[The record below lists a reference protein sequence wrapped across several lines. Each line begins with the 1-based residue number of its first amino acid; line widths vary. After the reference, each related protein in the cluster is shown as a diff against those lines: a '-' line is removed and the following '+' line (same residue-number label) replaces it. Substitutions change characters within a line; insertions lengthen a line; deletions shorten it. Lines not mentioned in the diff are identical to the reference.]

1 MSKAGIAMPAIV
13 VIAPHQ
19 EICDIVNEIGLPETE
34 AGCMVARM
42 EQGVIAARAA
52 IAAGARVVVSRGL
65 TYRMIVEALPLIP
78 CVEIKVSGYD
88 VLRTYT
94 LASQCS
100 KRPAVVDRQEVV
112 DGFTSIETILQ
123 SDTPAVKV
131 SLQGGQEVR
140 AAVEAAVQAGADC
153 IVGNQAVVQEAQRR
167 GLDGLLVRSGQE
179 SVRTAMYTSQII
191 LGRLRMQE
199 TNARQIDTIINAV
212 EYGILAINMQGEVTA
227 INTEA
232 RRLLQ
237 QGKDGSSHESA
248 LIKKM
253 LSVGQ
258 AGEKRTGMIE
268 KIGPHSE
275 IVINFHP
282 IVVHTVMVGLV
293 ATLQELRQLQDIEQI
308 TRRELVRRGRVAKHS
323 FAEIQT
329 QVPLVR
335 RVIDDA
341 RRFAAYDSPL
351 LILGETGVGKE
362 YFAHAVHQASRR
374 KNGPFLAVNCA
385 SIPESILESELFGH
399 SEGAF
404 TGSRRGGK
412 MGLFEQAH
420 GGTIFLD
427 EIGEMLEQCQV
438 RLLRVLQ
445 EYEVYRLGDNRT
457 IPVDI
462 RVIAATNRD
471 LWSLVKNRKFRED
484 LYYRL
489 EALTIEVPP
498 LRERKAD
505 IGMFVRHFID
515 HFNRLYVASVTD
527 IDSDAL
533 QLLKEYDWPGNIR
546 ELQNI
551 VGRLVALATDGSIS
565 ADEVRRCLR
574 NRMTAVTT
582 DGGLRAAEAAVIRQT
597 LQEAGG
603 NKQVAAN
610 LLGIS
615 RATLWRKLKSDNE

>member
-1 MSKAGIAMPAIV
+1 MPAIV

-19 EICDIVNEIGLPETE
+19 EISDIVNEIGLPDSE
-34 AGCMVARM
+34 AGCIIARM
-42 EQGVIAARAA
+42 EQGVLAARSSVE
-52 IAAGARVVVSRGL
+52 AGARVLVSRGL

-88 VLRTYT
+88 VLRAYS
-94 LASQCS
+94 LAAKSS
-100 KRPAVVDRQEVV
+100 SRPAIVDRQEVV
-112 DGFTSIETILQ
+112 DGFVSIETILQ
-123 SDTPAVKV
+123 SRSPAVKV
-131 SLQGGQEVR
+131 SLKGRQEVR
-140 AAVEAAVQAGADC
+140 AAVETAVQAGADC

-167 GLDGLLVRSGQE
+167 GLASLLVRSGQE
-179 SVRTAMYTSQII
+179 SVRTAMYTAQII

-212 EYGILAINMQGEVTA
+212 EYGILAINTQGEVTA

-237 QGKDGSSHESA
+237 RGKEGGTHETA

-253 LSVGQ
+253 LAVSQ
-258 AGEKRTGMIE
+258 AGERRTGIIE
-268 KIGPHSE
+268 KNGPQSE

-282 IVVHTVMVGLV
+282 IVSQNLTVGLV
-293 ATLQELRQLQDIEQI
+293 ATLQELQQLQDIEQI
-308 TRRELVRRGRVAKHS
+308 TRRELVRRGRIAKHS

-329 QVPLVR
+329 QVPLMR
-335 RVIDDA
+335 RVVDDA
-341 RRFAAYDSPL
+341 IRFAAYDSPL

-505 IGMFVRHFID
+505 IDMFVHYFIN
-515 HFNRLYVASVTD
+515 HFNRLYSGAVSD
-527 IDSDAL
+527 IAADAL
-533 QLLKEYDWPGNIR
+533 RLLQEYDWPGNIR

-551 VGRLVALATDGSIS
+551 VGRLVALAADSCITV
-565 ADEVRRCLR
+565 DEVRRCLR
-574 NRMTAVTT
+574 RRMNEATPES
-582 DGGLRAAEAAVIRQT
+582 GLRAAETAVIRQT
-597 LQEAGG
+597 LQETGG
-603 NKQVAAN
+603 NKQLAAN

-615 RATLWRKLKSDNE
+615 RATLWRKLKSGNE

>member
-1 MSKAGIAMPAIV
+1 MLA
-13 VIAPHQ
+13 
-19 EICDIVNEIGLPETE
+19 
-34 AGCMVARM
+34 
-42 EQGVIAARAA
+42 
-52 IAAGARVVVSRGL
+52 VS
-65 TYRMIVEALPLIP
+65 
-78 CVEIKVSGYD
+78 
-88 VLRTYT
+88 
-94 LASQCS
+94 
-100 KRPAVVDRQEVV
+100 
-112 DGFTSIETILQ
+112 
-123 SDTPAVKV
+123 
-131 SLQGGQEVR
+131 
-140 AAVEAAVQAGADC
+140 
-153 IVGNQAVVQEAQRR
+153 
-167 GLDGLLVRSGQE
+167 
-179 SVRTAMYTSQII
+179 
-191 LGRLRMQE
+191 
-199 TNARQIDTIINAV
+199 
-212 EYGILAINMQGEVTA
+212 
-227 INTEA
+227 
-232 RRLLQ
+232 
-237 QGKDGSSHESA
+237 
-248 LIKKM
+248 
-253 LSVGQ
+253 Q
-258 AGEKRTGMIE
+258 AGERRTGLIE
-268 KIGPHSE
+268 KFGPQSE

-282 IVVHTVMVGLV
+282 IVIQNATVGLV

-308 TRRELVRRGRVAKHS
+308 TRRELVRRGRIAKHS

-329 QVPLVR
+329 QVPLMR
-335 RVIDDA
+335 RVVDDA
-341 RRFAAYDSPL
+341 IRFAGYDSPL

-457 IPVDI
+457 IPIDI

-484 LYYRL
+484 LFYRL

-505 IGMFVRHFID
+505 IDMFVRHSIN
-515 HFNRLYVASVTD
+515 HFNRLYSGAVTD
-527 IDSDAL
+527 IAAEAMRLL
-533 QLLKEYDWPGNIR
+533 QEYDWPGNIR

-551 VGRLVALATDGSIS
+551 VGRLVALAADSCIT
-565 ADEVRRCLR
+565 ADEVRRCLKHR
-574 NRMTAVTT
+574 INEPTPEC
-582 DGGLRAAEAAVIRQT
+582 GLRAAETAVIRQT
-597 LQEAGG
+597 LQETGG
-603 NKQVAAN
+603 NKQLAAN

-615 RATLWRKLKSDNE
+615 RATLWRKLKSGNE

>member
-1 MSKAGIAMPAIV
+1 MPAIV

-19 EICDIVNEIGLPETE
+19 EISDIVNEIGLPDSE
-34 AGCMVARM
+34 AGCVIARM
-42 EQGVIAARAA
+42 EQGVLAARAA
-52 IAAGARVVVSRGL
+52 VEAGARVLVSRGL

-88 VLRTYT
+88 VLRAHS
-94 LASQCS
+94 LAAKSS
-100 KRPAVVDRQEVV
+100 NRPAIVDRQEVV
-112 DGFTSIETILQ
+112 DGFISIETILQ
-123 SDTPAVKV
+123 SDSPTVKV
-131 SLQGGQEVR
+131 SLKGRQEVR
-140 AAVEAAVQAGADC
+140 AAVETAVRAGADC

-167 GLDGLLVRSGQE
+167 GLASLLVRSGQE
-179 SVRTAMYTSQII
+179 SVRTAMYTAQII

-212 EYGILAINMQGEVTA
+212 EYGILAINTQGEVTA

-237 QGKDGSSHESA
+237 RGKEGGNHEAA
-248 LIKKM
+248 LIRKM
-253 LSVGQ
+253 LAVGQ
-258 AGEKRTGMIE
+258 AGEKRTGLIE
-268 KIGPHSE
+268 KFGPQSE

-282 IVVHTVMVGLV
+282 IVSQNATVGLV

-308 TRRELVRRGRVAKHS
+308 TRRELVRRGRIAKHS

-329 QVPLVR
+329 QVPLMR
-335 RVIDDA
+335 RVVDDA
-341 RRFAAYDSPL
+341 IRFASYDSPL

-457 IPVDI
+457 IPIDI

-505 IGMFVRHFID
+505 IDMFVHYFIN
-515 HFNRLYVASVTD
+515 HYNRVYLGAVSD
-527 IDSDAL
+527 IETDAL
-533 QLLKEYDWPGNIR
+533 RLLKTYDWPGNIR

-551 VGRLVALATDGSIS
+551 VGRLVALAADSCIT

-574 NRMTAVTT
+574 RRMNEEATPES
-582 DGGLRAAEAAVIRQT
+582 GLRAAETAVIRQT
-597 LQEAGG
+597 LQETGG
-603 NKQVAAN
+603 NKQLAAN

-615 RATLWRKLKSDNE
+615 RATLWRKLKPDNE

>member
-1 MSKAGIAMPAIV
+1 MPAIV

-19 EICDIVNEIGLPETE
+19 EISDIVHEIGLPETE
-34 AGCMVARM
+34 AGCITARM

-52 IAAGARVVVSRGL
+52 VAAGARVLVSRGL
-65 TYRMIVEALPLIP
+65 TYRMIVDALPLLP

-88 VLRTYT
+88 VLRAY
-94 LASQCS
+94 SQATQS
-100 KRPAVVDRQEVV
+100 GHRPAVVDRQEVV
-112 DGFTSIETILQ
+112 DGFVSIESILQ
-123 SDTPAVKV
+123 SESSTVKIP
-131 SLQGGQEVR
+131 LKDGQQVR

-153 IVGNQAVVQEAQRR
+153 IIGNQAVVQEAERR
-167 GLDGLLVRSGQE
+167 GLYSLLVRSGQE
-179 SVRTAMYTSQII
+179 SVRAAMYTAQII

-237 QGKDGSSHESA
+237 RGNDGGHETA

-253 LSVGQ
+253 LLAGQ

-268 KIGPHSE
+268 RIGTHTE

-282 IVVHTVMVGLV
+282 IVVHSTTVGLV

-329 QVPLVR
+329 QVPLMR

-351 LILGETGVGKE
+351 LIMGETGVGKE

-471 LWSLVKNRKFRED
+471 LWALVKHRKFRED

-505 IGMFVRHFID
+505 IDMFVRHFID
-515 HFNRLYVASVTD
+515 HFNRLYMASVTE
-527 IDSDAL
+527 IRLDAL
-533 QLLKEYDWPGNIR
+533 QVLKEYDWPGNIR

-551 VGRLVALATDGSIS
+551 VGRLVALATDGCIS
-565 ADEVRRCLR
+565 ADEVRHCLR
-574 NRMTAVTT
+574 HRMITNTAE
-582 DGGLRAAEAAVIRQT
+582 GGLRAAETAVIRQT
-597 LQEAGG
+597 LQATGG
-603 NKQVAAN
+603 NRQLAAD